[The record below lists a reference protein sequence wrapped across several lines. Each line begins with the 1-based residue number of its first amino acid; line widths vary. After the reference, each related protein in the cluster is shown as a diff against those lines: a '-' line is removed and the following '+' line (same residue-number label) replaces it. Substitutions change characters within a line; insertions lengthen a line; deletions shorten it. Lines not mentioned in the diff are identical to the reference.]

1 MPRNDTGLEKL
12 SESPVAVVALN
23 DGTVASRLS
32 VASAVLPPRM
42 NCSIGITS
50 TGTGESV
57 MDRGCCRRDPTTTT
71 SSSAVKPSS
80 SADAPGT
87 ESAEVKMLA
96 NTMRHTKYLL
106 RMVATP
112 RLQHRWRKL
121 DHKKFANQCKRKPTV
136 QHSEQIA
143 SDTCLSARMCV
154 TTRATNLRRAD
165 PSPSTFLSLAGRLF
179 SVSGSSLP
187 SHPHPLTRLLQYRS
201 ISSLLEPQEKL
212 LFLLPFNDA

>member
-1 MPRNDTGLEKL
+1 MPRKDTGLEKL
-12 SESPVAVVALN
+12 SESPDAVVALN
-23 DGTVASRLS
+23 DGTVACRLS

-57 MDRGCCRRDPTTTT
+57 TDRGCCRRDPTTTT

-87 ESAEVKMLA
+87 KSVEAKMLA

-106 RMVATP
+106 RMAATP
-112 RLQHRWRKL
+112 RFQHRRKKL
-121 DHKKFANQCKRKPTV
+121 DHKKFANRCKRKLID
-136 QHSEQIA
+136 QHSEQIE
-143 SDTCLSARMCV
+143 SNTRLSKRTFV
-154 TTRATNLRRAD
+154 TPWAADLRRAD

-179 SVSGSSLP
+179 SVFRTSLH
-187 SHPHPLTRLLQYRS
+187 SHPHRLTRLPQYRS
-201 ISSLLEPQEKL
+201 ISSLLEPQE
-212 LFLLPFNDA
+212 